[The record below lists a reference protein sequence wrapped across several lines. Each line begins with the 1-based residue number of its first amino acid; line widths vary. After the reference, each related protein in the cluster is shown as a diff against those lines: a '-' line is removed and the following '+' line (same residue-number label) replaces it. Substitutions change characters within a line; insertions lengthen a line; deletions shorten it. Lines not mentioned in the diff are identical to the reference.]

1 MVAEE
6 MRPGVFMA
14 GFAKLSAEGEIKGR
28 LGLEELAK
36 AVEKQAKI
44 NASNGRHAYG
54 TRTPARPGEGPA
66 RITGTL
72 RGSVGHSAISKEPGG
87 WYTKV
92 GPEAGKVN
100 PNSGTPPDQYGYYL
114 ETGLKGG
121 ATYPWLKPAAEMVTK
136 ISAVTIFNRKYGE
149 GGWTRVF

>member
-1 MVAEE
+1 MEL
-6 MRPGVFMA
+6 RPGVFVA

-28 LGLEELAK
+28 LGLEELAH

-54 TRTPARPGEGPA
+54 TPTPARPGEGPA

-72 RGSVGHSAISKEPGG
+72 RRSVDHSAIEKYPAG
-87 WYTKV
+87 WMTKV
-92 GPEAGKVN
+92 GPKVGESN
-100 PNSGTPPDQYGYYL
+100 PNSRTPPDKYGYYL

-121 ATYPWLKPAAEMVTK
+121 ATFPWLKPAAEFATK
-136 ISAVTIFNRKYGE
+136 ISAVTIFTTKYGT
-149 GGWTRVF
+149 GWARVF